1 MVRFGLCIIAVALCW
16 CAAVV
21 VAGETC
27 GDATATSSGVSSTT
41 SSGSTAVQA
50 SGSSSS
56 ANSTTKCFPSNFLF
70 GSATASYQV
79 EGAVNETG
87 RTPSVWDEICG
98 SDSFPSCANV
108 ADDFFHRYKD
118 DVNTMQSDGYRSMRF
133 SISWSR
139 AMTWNSTLQRMQA
152 NPEGLAFYHSLVDD
166 LIASGIEPLLTLF
179 HWDMPLELYSAGDF
193 LNTTIIDHFKNYAEL
208 IFTEFGQQVKYWST
222 INEPLSYMYIF
233 YIYSGTDS
241 DEYEAAHNL
250 LLAHAEIVALFRS
263 LQGQG
268 TVQSG
273 ARIGLVL
280 SGFGIPYDDTDDA
293 DVQAAE
299 RFNQFNSGW
308 FLAPLATGDYPPMM
322 RERVG
327 SRLPN
332 FTDDEAALVKGSY
345 DLIMINHY
353 FSNLI
358 TFCDS
363 EHSETN
369 CSSLA
374 DGFYAD
380 MGVDNTQVHA
390 DSVIG
395 SGSLANPTSCTD
407 HSGFPPSYMAYI
419 RWANAY
425 DTSTDMLLTENGWC
439 GNETID
445 NQDQLWYY
453 RTHLEMVHRAIYE
466 ENIPIIGYTAWS
478 FVDNYEW
485 GSYAPRYGLYYVD
498 FPDNIGDK
506 DVYSV
511 PSTYLNRTARTA
523 AKWYAGLATTG
534 CFEAEPEDEKWL
546 AYL

>member
-1 MVRFGLCIIAVALCW
+1 MFNQLNSM
-16 CAAVV
+16 
-21 VAGETC
+21 TC
-27 GDATATSSGVSSTT
+27 GGLILLAVTVSWSAAFTIATRTIAQ
-41 SSGSTAVQA
+41 GSIA
-50 SGSSSS
+50 S
-56 ANSTTKCFPSNFLF
+56 STTKCFPSNFLF

-98 SDSFPSCANV
+98 TDSFPNCANV

-118 DVNTMQSDGYRSMRF
+118 DVNTMKSDGYGSMRF

-139 AMTWNSTLQRMQA
+139 AMTWNSTLQRMQP

-166 LIASGIEPLLTLF
+166 LVANEIEPVLTLF
-179 HWDMPLELYSAGDF
+179 HWDMPIVLYSAGDF
-193 LNTTIIDHFKNYAEL
+193 LNVTIIDHFKDYAEL
-208 IFTEFGQQVKYWST
+208 IFSEFGQQVKYWST

-233 YIYSGTDS
+233 YIFSGTDS
-241 DEYEAAHNL
+241 DEYTAAHTL
-250 LLAHAEIVALFRS
+250 LLAHAEMVTLFRK
-263 LQGQG
+263 LQEHG
-268 TVQSG
+268 TVQSS

-280 SGFGIPYDDTDDA
+280 SGFGIPYDNTIVA
-293 DVQAAE
+293 DVKAAE
-299 RFNQFNSGW
+299 RYNQFNSGW
-308 FLAPLATGDYPPMM
+308 FLAPLTTGDYPPMM

-327 SRLPN
+327 NRLPN
-332 FTDDEAALVKGSY
+332 FTAEEAALVKGSY

-353 FSNLI
+353 YSNLI
-358 TFCDS
+358 TDCDS
-363 EHSETN
+363 ECSETN
-369 CSSLA
+369 CSNLA
-374 DGFYAD
+374 AGYFTD
-380 MGVDNTQVHA
+380 MGVDHSQVHP

-395 SGSLANPTSCTD
+395 S
-407 HSGFPPSYMAYI
+407 
-419 RWANAY
+419 ANAY
-425 DTSTDMLLTENGWC
+425 DTNADMLLTENGWC

-498 FPDNIGDK
+498 FPANIGDR

-523 AKWYAGLATTG
+523 AKWYANLATTG
-534 CFEAEPEDEKWL
+534 CFELEPEDEKWL

>member
-1 MVRFGLCIIAVALCW
+1 MVHFGLRTIGSVLYW
-16 CAAVV
+16 CAALC
-21 VAGETC
+21 A
-27 GDATATSSGVSSTT
+27 ATTGSSCPSSSSIAT
-41 SSGSTAVQA
+41 QA
-50 SGSSSS
+50 PGSSS

-87 RTPSVWDEICG
+87 RTPSVWDAICG
-98 SDSFPSCANV
+98 GDALPNCANV
-108 ADDFFHRYKD
+108 ADDFFHRYRD
-118 DVNTMQSDGYRSMRF
+118 DVNTMKSDGYGSMRF

-139 AMTWNSTLQRMQA
+139 AMNWNS
-152 NPEGLAFYHSLVDD
+152 Y
-166 LIASGIEPLLTLF
+166 ASAGIEPVLTLF
-179 HWDMPLELYSAGDF
+179 HWDMPIELYSAGDF
-193 LNTTIIDHFKNYAEL
+193 LNSTIIDHFKDFAEL
-208 IFTEFGQQVKYWST
+208 VFTEFGHKVKYWST
-222 INEPLSYMYIF
+222 INEPLSYMHIF
-233 YIYSGTDS
+233 YISAGTDS

-250 LLAHAEIVALFRS
+250 LLAHAEMVALFRS
-263 LQGQG
+263 LQNQG
-268 TVQSG
+268 IVQSS

-280 SGFGIPYDDTDDA
+280 SGFGIPYDDTEA
-293 DVQAAE
+293 SDVEAAE

-308 FLAPLATGDYPPMM
+308 LLAPLATGDYPPMM

-332 FTDDEAALVKGSY
+332 FTGEEAALVKGSY

-358 TFCDS
+358 TYCDS
-363 EHSETN
+363 DHSETN
-369 CSSLA
+369 CSSLM
-374 DGFYAD
+374 DGYFAD
-380 MGVDNTQVHA
+380 MGVDNTQVHN

-395 SGSLANPTSCTD
+395 SGSIANPTSCTD
-407 HSGFPPSYMAYI
+407 HSGFPPSYIEYI
-419 RWANAY
+419 RWAHAY

-453 RTHLEMVHRAIYE
+453 RTHLEMVHHAIYQ
-466 ENIPIIGYTAWS
+466 ENIPIIGYTSWS

-523 AKWYAGLATTG
+523 AKWYANLATAG
-534 CFEAEPEDEKWL
+534 CFETEPEDEKWL
-546 AYL
+546 KYL

>member
-1 MVRFGLCIIAVALCW
+1 MVHFGLRTIGSILYWYAALS
-16 CAAVV
+16 
-21 VAGETC
+21 T
-27 GDATATSSGVSSTT
+27 ATAGSSASSN
-41 SSGSTAVQA
+41 SGSIAMQT
-50 SGSSSS
+50 SDNSNNS
-56 ANSTTKCFPSNFLF
+56 ATKCFPSTFLF

-98 SDSFPSCANV
+98 GDSFPNCANV

-118 DVNTMQSDGYRSMRF
+118 DIDTMKSDGYGSMRF

-139 AMTWNSTLQRMQA
+139 AMNWNSTLQRMQP
-152 NPEGLAFYHSLVDD
+152 NPEGLAFYHSLVDG
-166 LIASGIEPLLTLF
+166 LAASGIEPLLTLF
-179 HWDMPLELYSAGDF
+179 HWDMPIELYSAGDF
-193 LNTTIIDHFKNYAEL
+193 LNSSIIDHFKDYAEL
-208 IFTEFGQQVKYWST
+208 IFTEFGQKVKFWST

-233 YIYSGTDS
+233 YIYTGTDS

-250 LLAHAEIVALFRS
+250 LLAHAEMVALFRS
-263 LQGQG
+263 LQEQG
-268 TVQSG
+268 AVQSS

-280 SGFGIPYDDTDDA
+280 SGFGIPYDDTLA
-293 DVQAAE
+293 SDVKAAE

-332 FTDDEAALVKGSY
+332 FTDEEAALVKGSY

-358 TFCDS
+358 TYCDS
-363 EHSETN
+363 DHSETN
-369 CSSLA
+369 CSTLMA
-374 DGFYAD
+374 GYFAD
-380 MGVDNTQVHA
+380 MGVDNTQVHN

-395 SGSLANPTSCTD
+395 SGSIANPTSCTD
-407 HSGFPPSYMAYI
+407 HSGFPPSYIEYI
-419 RWANAY
+419 RWAHAY
-425 DTSTDMLLTENGWC
+425 DTSADMLLTENGWC

-453 RTHLEMVHRAIYE
+453 RTHLEMVHHAIYE

-523 AKWYAGLATTG
+523 AKWYANLATTG
-534 CFEAEPEDEKWL
+534 CFEAEPEDERWL
-546 AYL
+546 KYL

>member
-1 MVRFGLCIIAVALCW
+1 MTTR
-16 CAAVV
+16 
-21 VAGETC
+21 C
-27 GDATATSSGVSSTT
+27 GDTTAAATASPSQAGTSSSSA
-41 SSGSTAVQA
+41 G
-50 SGSSSS
+50 SS

-98 SDSFPSCANV
+98 TSSFPNCANV

-118 DVNTMQSDGYRSMRF
+118 DINTMKGDGYGSMRF
-133 SISWSR
+133 SISRSR
-139 AMTWNSTLQRMQA
+139 AMNWNSTLQRMQP
-152 NPEGLAFYHSLVDD
+152 NPEGLAFYHSLVDELVD
-166 LIASGIEPLLTLF
+166 NGIEPVLTLF
-179 HWDMPLELYSAGDF
+179 HWDMPIELYSAGDF
-193 LNTTIIDHFKNYAEL
+193 LNATIIDHFTDYAQL
-208 IFTEFGQQVKYWST
+208 IFSEFGQKVKYWST
-222 INEPLSYMYIF
+222 INEPLSHM
-233 YIYSGTDS
+233 
-241 DEYEAAHNL
+241 
-250 LLAHAEIVALFRS
+250 VALFRS
-263 LQGQG
+263 LQEQG
-268 TVQSG
+268 VVQSS

-280 SGFGIPYDDTDDA
+280 SGFGIPYDDTNDA
-293 DVQAAE
+293 DVEAAE
-299 RFNQFNSGW
+299 RYNQFNSGW
-308 FLAPLATGDYPPMM
+308 FLAPLTTGDYPPMM

-332 FTDDEAALVKGSY
+332 FTDEEAALVGSY
-345 DLIMINHY
+345 DLIMVNHY
-353 FSNLI
+353 YSNLI
-358 TFCDS
+358 TYCDS
-363 EHSETN
+363 EHSATN

-374 DGFYAD
+374 EGYYAD
-380 MGVDNTQVHA
+380 MGVDHSQVHPE
-390 DSVIG
+390 SVIG

-407 HSGFPPSYMAYI
+407 HFGFPPSYMAYI

-425 DTSTDMLLTENGWC
+425 DTSADMLLTENGWC

-523 AKWYAGLATTG
+523 AKWYANLATTG
-534 CFEAEPEDEKWL
+534 CFESEPEDEKWL